1 MKVTSLD
8 TSKSFKPQIV
18 MLVAV
23 GVASVLS
30 GIAPASR
37 AVWFTEMFW
46 AWGLVA
52 ILILTWRRFRFS
64 TAAYS
69 CFFVWSLLQ
78 IIGAHWTFEHVPMD
92 WLTAYSA

>member
-1 MKVTSLD
+1 MTKFSNPKTCYE
-8 TSKSFKPQIV
+8 
-18 MLVAV
+18 LVLLAV
-23 GVASVLS
+23 VGGASMLS

-52 ILILTWRRFRFS
+52 ILLLTYRQFRFS
-64 TAAYS
+64 DAAYS

-78 IIGAHWTFEHVPMD
+78 IIGAHWTFEHVV
-92 WLTAYSA
+92 